1 MGKQSVTKEQFP
13 TLPLYELSKDG
24 KMETLIDLDRP
35 VTVSVKEMPT
45 LLIESISSF
54 VRYNNNI

>member
-1 MGKQSVTKEQFP
+1 MGKQSVAKEQFP

-24 KMETLIDLDRP
+24 NMETLIDLDRP

-45 LLIESISSF
+45 LLIESISSL
-54 VRYNNNI
+54 VRHNNNL